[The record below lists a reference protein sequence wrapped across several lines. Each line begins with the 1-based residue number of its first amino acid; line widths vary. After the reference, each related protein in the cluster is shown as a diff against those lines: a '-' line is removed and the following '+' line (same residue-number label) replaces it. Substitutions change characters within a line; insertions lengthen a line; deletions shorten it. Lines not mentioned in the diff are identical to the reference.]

1 MGPDKGSVDPA
12 VLDYQAMV
20 KETVP
25 KIMTREQVNDETV
38 HALRQARDAL
48 LSFGAPLP
56 DALHAADAAT
66 SAA

>member
-1 MGPDKGSVDPA
+1 
-12 VLDYQAMV
+12 MV